1 MQQPNLMKLLKRLK
15 LQNITKK
22 NLQQRNELIEHVMNI
37 IDDTSI
43 RNKTK
48 RIYKLTLD
56 NVKVHTLISNYNIKW
71 LRNIQHINQ

>member
-1 MQQPNLMKLLKRLK
+1 
-15 LQNITKK
+15 
-22 NLQQRNELIEHVMNI
+22 MNI

-56 NVKVHTLISNYNIKW
+56 NVRVHTLISNYT
-71 LRNIQHINQ
+71 INDRKTFSI